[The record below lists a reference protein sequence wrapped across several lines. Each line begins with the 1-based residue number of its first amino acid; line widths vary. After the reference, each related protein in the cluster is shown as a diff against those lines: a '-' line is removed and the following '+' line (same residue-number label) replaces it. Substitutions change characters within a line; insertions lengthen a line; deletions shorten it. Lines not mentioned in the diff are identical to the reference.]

1 MGPAIDKSVTTPSS
15 PGCHEKQTGP
25 EPSDRHLRH
34 TGSAFHRSEETDH
47 RDHEREYGLPDAA
60 KALRVVLDHA
70 MLDADEDEIFGTVR
84 CRRCG

>member
-1 MGPAIDKSVTTPSS
+1 MQKSKIV
-15 PGCHEKQTGP
+15 
-25 EPSDRHLRH
+25 EPLEIEADQLEWLKDM
-34 TGSAFHRSEETDH
+34 AN
-47 RDHEREYGLPDAA
+47 EYGLPDAA

>member
-1 MGPAIDKSVTTPSS
+1 MQKSKIV
-15 PGCHEKQTGP
+15 
-25 EPSDRHLRH
+25 EPLEIEADQLEWLKDM
-34 TGSAFHRSEETDH
+34 A
-47 RDHEREYGLPDAA
+47 REYGLPDAA

>member
-1 MGPAIDKSVTTPSS
+1 MQKSKIV
-15 PGCHEKQTGP
+15 
-25 EPSDRHLRH
+25 EPLEIEADQLEWLKDM
-34 TGSAFHRSEETDH
+34 A
-47 RDHEREYGLPDAA
+47 REHGLADAS

>member
-1 MGPAIDKSVTTPSS
+1 MQKNKIV
-15 PGCHEKQTGP
+15 
-25 EPSDRHLRH
+25 EPLEIEADQLEWLKDM
-34 TGSAFHRSEETDH
+34 A
-47 RDHEREYGLPDAA
+47 REYGLADAA